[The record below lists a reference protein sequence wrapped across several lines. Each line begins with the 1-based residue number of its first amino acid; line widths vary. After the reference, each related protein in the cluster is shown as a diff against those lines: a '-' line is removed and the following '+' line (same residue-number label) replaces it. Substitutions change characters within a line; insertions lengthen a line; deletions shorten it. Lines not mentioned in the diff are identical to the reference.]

1 MSEVRPSLNVPQSRF
16 MAMPHK
22 YRAFVAGF
30 GSGKTWVGCSGVCS
44 HFWQFPRINAGYF
57 APTYPQ
63 IRDIFYPTMEEVAF
77 NWGLRVTVREVNK
90 EVHVYSGRQY
100 RGTVLC
106 RSMEKPE
113 TIVGFKIGH
122 ALVDELDV
130 LKAEKAKAGWRKIIA
145 RMRYKVDGLKNGID
159 VTTTPE
165 GFRFVHGQWV
175 QEVSENPDLRGL
187 YGMVQA
193 STYDNELN
201 LPDDYIS
208 SLLASYPAQLIAA
221 YLRGQFVNLTSGS
234 VYPLFDRWHNGTDEL
249 ILPREALH
257 IGMDFNVGQMTAK
270 VSVIRGD
277 DPLTLDEL
285 VGVLDTPSMI
295 EALREKYV
303 RDGRKADQI
312 TIYPDAAGG
321 SRDTRNASSSDLA
334 LLRNAGFRVLAPP
347 SNPPIRDRV
356 VSVNAM
362 ICNGKGERRWK
373 VNPKTCPRLV
383 QDMEQQAYD
392 ANGMPDKSAGND
404 HGPDALGYFMHSKF
418 PAIRTSRPKV
428 DKTVPQGVKPF
439 SVEWM
444 THGTQS

>member
-1 MSEVRPSLNVPQSRF
+1 MSAVSLDLPLTEPQERF
-16 MAMPHK
+16 VFSEAK
-22 YRAFVAGF
+22 YPAFVGGF
-30 GSGKTWVGCSGVCS
+30 GSGKTEALVDRSLLGKLRYPTLDRG
-44 HFWQFPRINAGYF
+44 FF
-57 APTYPQ
+57 APTHDLIRLIAWPRFQSKLDEWGIGYQLNKSEGTLKLATGGQ
-63 IRDIFYPTMEEVAF
+63 IIFRTMEA
-77 NWGLRVTVREVNK
+77 
-90 EVHVYSGRQY
+90 
-100 RGTVLC
+100 
-106 RSMEKPE
+106 PE
-113 TIVGFKIGH
+113 RIVGFEI
-122 ALVDELDV
+122 ADADVDELDT
-130 LKAEKAKAGWRKIIA
+130 LKPKHAEDAWNKIIA
-145 RMRYKVDGLKNGID
+145 RCRQNKPDGKPNTAG
-159 VTTTPE
+159 VGTTPE
-165 GFRFVHGQWV
+165 GFRFTHDRWV
-175 QEVSENPDLRGL
+175 KRGGEQYELITAPTHSNPTLPGDYVEGLR
-187 YGMVQA
+187 A
-193 STYDNELN
+193 TYPPQLLEA
-201 LPDDYIS
+201 YIEG
-208 SLLASYPAQLIAA
+208 
-221 YLRGQFVNLTSGS
+221 RFVNLTAGS
-234 VYPLFDRWHNGTDEL
+234 VYPLFDRTLNGTDEL
-249 ILPREALH
+249 ILPKEALH

-277 DPLTLDEL
+277 DPYTLDEL
-285 VGVLDTPSMI
+285 TGVLDTPSMI

-362 ICNGKGERRWK
+362 VCNGKGERRWK

-428 DKTVPQGVKPF
+428 DKSVPQGVKPF